1 MCLAR
6 PLVVTETTG
15 DWAEVDD
22 GHGRKKKVYA
32 ALLRSKGLK
41 AGDYVFVHGEL
52 AIHRVPE
59 DEALRIIEITAH
71 AGLSPR

>member
-6 PLVVTETTG
+6 PLVVMEYAG

-22 GHGRKKKVYA
+22 GQGRKKKVYA

-41 AGDYVFVHGEL
+41 AGDYVFVHGDL
-52 AIHRVPE
+52 AIHKVPE
-59 DEALRIIEITAH
+59 DEALRIIEITAN
-71 AGLSPR
+71 AAFSPH